1 MNELHVGDK
10 VFSTPLEIQQ
20 GFKEHFDLLAT
31 PSDDQ
36 SFDKDYN
43 NLVELEIH
51 EIQELC
57 TI

>member
-1 MNELHVGDK
+1 MVNELHVGDK
-10 VFSTPLEIQQ
+10 VFSIPLEIQQ
-20 GFKEHFDLLAT
+20 GFKEHFELLAT

-51 EIQELC
+51 
-57 TI
+57 